1 MNSVLL
7 SEWYSK
13 VFIPNV
19 NKLRVCEG
27 KTGKV
32 LLTLDNAPCH
42 PPIEILNAIGDD
54 FDVMYL
60 LPNVTVLV
68 QPMDQGVIEKLK
80 TICSKQV
87 LWRLLLSENDKIP
100 GFQECDE
107 EDVETWMACDAD
119 DCGFQTLN
127 DDEMVTSVQAE
138 SDPVDDETDED
149 EDINNEN
156 SKVHQMLTHFLR

>member
-1 MNSVLL
+1 MHSTRSKGDPISGPLL
-7 SEWYSK
+7 
-13 VFIPNV
+13 
-19 NKLRVCEG
+19 CE
-27 KTGKV
+27 KA
-32 LLTLDNAPCH
+32 L
-42 PPIEILNAIGDD
+42 ELN
-54 FDVMYL
+54 
-60 LPNVTVLV
+60 
-68 QPMDQGVIEKLK
+68 EKLGG
-80 TICSKQV
+80 SADFNA
-87 LWRLLLSENDKIP
+87 SN